1 MIHLLS
7 PAKSLDYNSAIS
19 SSTVTIPENLS
30 QAEKLIKKLKKTSSK
45 DLKSMMSI
53 SDALVKLNKTRFDT
67 WQGKLEISDTSRQA
81 IFAFSGDVYVGL
93 DAYSL
98 NQKDLEFAQNNLRIL
113 SGLYGILRPYDII
126 EPYRLE
132 MGSSLKVG
140 RKKNLYEFWGTEIA
154 SNLKSLLATHQEK
167 TLVNLASNEYF
178 KVVDKKTFD
187 LKIISPQFKDSK
199 NGEYKII
206 AFFAKKARGLMSRYI
221 IENKIESSADLL
233 GFDYEGYRYNEK
245 LSKENEPVFT
255 REENQ
260 IK

>member
-45 DLKSMMSI
+45 ELKSMMSI

-140 RKKNLYEFWGTEIA
+140 RKMNLYEFWGTEIA